1 MKRILPIAMMFLA
14 TAGFAAAQTD
24 VLGAHLNQGR
34 GCAGCHAP
42 HSGAFGNG
50 MTPTVDVADT
60 GTVALWG
67 QDVSSL
73 LGQTLS
79 TGGGAY
85 PITFPSTMVGGSSN
99 PNVMDVLLC
108 LSCHDGNTTSKGAM
122 MTGTVYESLPS
133 TYTGSGK
140 TVPTFLGN
148 DGTGSGNYANDHPVG
163 PSAKFSCNAPTAPAL
178 YSESGYNWDCEGL
191 TFTLG
196 HSGSYSVKVTPG
208 PNMASFI
215 NNYGFFVSLVST
227 DGANAYVVC
236 TTCHNQ
242 HVMNV
247 VNVTPLSSQAAAGT
261 AISSGASGLS
271 GQYKTM
277 FFLRGPYNPN
287 NTSSNSA
294 AQFCRQCHGG
304 ESNEMN
310 GVNGVVTTD

>member
-1 MKRILPIAMMFLA
+1 
-14 TAGFAAAQTD
+14 
-24 VLGAHLNQGR
+24 
-34 GCAGCHAP
+34 
-42 HSGAFGNG
+42 
-50 MTPTVDVADT
+50 
-60 GTVALWG
+60 
-67 QDVSSL
+67 
-73 LGQTLS
+73 
-79 TGGGAY
+79 
-85 PITFPSTMVGGSSN
+85 MVGGSSN

-227 DGANAYVVC
+227 DGANAYGGL
-236 TTCHNQ
+236 HDLPQ
-242 HVMNV
+242 
-247 VNVTPLSSQAAAGT
+247 PARDERGQRQPRSPAAAGT
-261 AISSGASGLS
+261 ASAGASGLS
-271 GQYKTM
+271 GQ
-277 FFLRGPYNPN
+277 LQDHVLPAWSLQPEQHLQQPDCSILPPVPWWRVERNEW
-287 NTSSNSA
+287 
-294 AQFCRQCHGG
+294 RQRAGHNVLIRL
-304 ESNEMN
+304 S
-310 GVNGVVTTD
+310 